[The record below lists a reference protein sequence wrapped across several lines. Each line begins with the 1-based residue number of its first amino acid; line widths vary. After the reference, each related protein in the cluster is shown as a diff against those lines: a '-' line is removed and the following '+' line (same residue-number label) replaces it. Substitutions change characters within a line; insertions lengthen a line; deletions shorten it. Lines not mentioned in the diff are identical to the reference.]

1 MATSPSRWNT
11 GTFWRPFQLNWSP
24 RGCKARVTGAKMNPN
39 VGVQWELR
47 RAVARRDQS
56 HALGFFLNPAPLTG
70 TLPRRRFRF
79 AESPFSLKDPRVDG
93 SKLVGPGLPGPGG
106 RTVPGEPARPN
117 CRQMKALPFETSP
130 F

>member
-24 RGCKARVTGAKMNPN
+24 RGCKARVTGAKMNPS

-79 AESPFSLKDPRVDG
+79 AESPFS
-93 SKLVGPGLPGPGG
+93 VGVQWELPGAVPRGG
-106 RTVPGEPARPN
+106 QGLAPLNLAP
-117 CRQMKALPFETSP
+117 
-130 F
+130 